1 MTAFRK
7 NECEL
12 RRTVEKSQKATTAQS
27 AKPKAPVGLVTL
39 FCDVSYC
46 PTTKAAGW
54 GAWYRTDAME
64 KGAFF
69 GSVVPMPCENSND
82 GEFWGLVLA
91 LRGIFSRLGADRPD
105 AIVLQCD
112 NLSALSWIRQFHPNA
127 HAVGDHHGTHSI
139 SNPPKSYPREMETA
153 IAVAR
158 DMDPSVRIWLKHVK
172 GHDKKTTARSW
183 VNKKCD
189 ELARKYRPG
198 RPPRGKTATRHH

>member
-112 NLSALSWIRQFHPNA
+112 NLSALSWIRSFTRTRTLLVITMA
-127 HAVGDHHGTHSI
+127 LTAFRTHLRAI
-139 SNPPKSYPREMETA
+139 RARWRPRS
-153 IAVAR
+153 
-158 DMDPSVRIWLKHVK
+158 P
-172 GHDKKTTARSW
+172 
-183 VNKKCD
+183 
-189 ELARKYRPG
+189 
-198 RPPRGKTATRHH
+198 